1 MAKYNKE
8 KEPSDINS
16 EESVELVATIAE
28 NNPKKR
34 SFRTEFKLQVI
45 KMAIKDKNVKKRQ
58 NHLVSLNIK
67 NIF

>member
-16 EESVELVATIAE
+16 EESVELVETIAE
-28 NNPKKR
+28 NKRKKR
-34 SFRTEFKLQVI
+34 SFSTEFKLQVI